1 MNQLPKQEGWT
12 NYPTRAVKFWMDNDE
27 ASQNYW
33 REEAK
38 CFADIEADG
47 VAGYK
52 ERAIYGLAKQ
62 LKGVHDEAMP
72 ELSNVFGDLLGWAWE
87 FVNWREIAE
96 ALLDELPVE
105 EEA

>member
-1 MNQLPKQEGWT
+1 MNQLPKHNGWT
-12 NYPTRAVKFWMDNDE
+12 NYPTWAVKLWMDNDE

-33 REEAK
+33 QEEAK
-38 CFADIEADG
+38 RFADIEADR

-62 LKGVHDEAMP
+62 LRDEHDEATP
-72 ELSNVFGDLLGWAWE
+72 ELSNVFGDLLGWAFE
-87 FVNWREIAE
+87 YVNWREIAE
-96 ALLDELPVE
+96 ALLDSLPVE